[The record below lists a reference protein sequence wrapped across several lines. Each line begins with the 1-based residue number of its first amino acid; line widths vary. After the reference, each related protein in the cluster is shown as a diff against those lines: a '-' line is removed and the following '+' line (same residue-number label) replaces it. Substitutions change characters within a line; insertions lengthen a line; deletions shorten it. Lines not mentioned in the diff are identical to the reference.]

1 MVWAVEQ
8 SNITIEDLYSQVKS
22 GTVRIPAFQRGF
34 VWTAEQVGL
43 LYDSLYKGFPI
54 GNVLFWETSNLLKSD
69 KKVGSFDSPELNG
82 MQTYQYVLDGQQRLT
97 SLCGLFNRDIL
108 AIDNSEWL
116 DIYFDME
123 GSLEDTKSLFIPLK
137 KEEVDLE
144 RYFPVYKIM
153 DSVEY
158 RRATRELTDD
168 KADKLDKVMRKLST
182 RVIPVE
188 KMKTDD
194 MKLVSMVFERVN
206 TAGTDLDHY
215 QLLAAWS
222 WSEDFVLQE
231 KFTELAD
238 ELEEFGFD
246 GDNSSHVDLLLK
258 CCTSV
263 LLKKSS
269 TESIIDLNG
278 QEVREQFLE
287 IENGIKSSIQFL
299 KDELK
304 VFNIKYLPYPS
315 MLIPLTKFFAT
326 PRAMGDAYSNKQREK
341 LVTWFWKVGF
351 SKHYSNAIDT
361 KIPKD
366 IEDMEKLRADENA
379 KVFNFKYKL
388 DPDFFKNKFNVNTIT
403 TKVFI
408 ALLAQQ
414 NPKSFI
420 SGSSIDL
427 QKKLRMGYK
436 TEFHHIFPQK
446 HLERLGKE
454 KSEINVLA
462 NFCFLSRADNN
473 KIKDSDPKDYKKLV
487 EKSDLVLKHAIC
499 PIDTFDL
506 SFEDFIEK
514 RNKMLLEEV
523 NKLLH

>member
-1 MVWAVEQ
+1 MGFILEQ
-8 SNITIEDLYSQVKS
+8 SNITIEDLYSQVKK

-54 GNVLFWETSNLLKSD
+54 GNVLFWETSNLLKYD

-97 SLCGLFNRDIL
+97 SLCALFNRDIL
-108 AIDNSEWL
+108 AAENPEWI

-137 KEEVDLE
+137 EEEVNLE

-158 RRATRELTDD
+158 RRATRELTDE

-182 RVIPVE
+182 KVIPVE

-246 GDNSSHVDLLLK
+246 GNNSSHVDLLLK

-263 LLKKSS
+263 LLNKSS
-269 TESIIDLNG
+269 TDSIIDLNG
-278 QEVREQFLE
+278 QDVREKFSV

-326 PRAMGDAYSNKQREK
+326 HRAMGDAYTNKQREK
-341 LVTWFWKVGF
+341 LVKWFWKVGF

-366 IEDMEKLRADENA
+366 IEDMEKLREDENA
-379 KVFNFKYKL
+379 NVFNFKYTFNSEYF
-388 DPDFFKNKFNVNTIT
+388 DNKFNVNTIT

-408 ALLAQQ
+408 ALLANH

-420 SGSSIDL
+420 SGSPIDL
-427 QKKLRMGYK
+427 QRKLRIGYK

-446 HLERLGKE
+446 HLERLGVD
-454 KSEINVLA
+454 KSDINKLV
-462 NFCFLSRADNN
+462 NFCFLSKSDNN
-473 KIKDSDPKDYKKLV
+473 QIKDLDPKEYKRLI
-487 EKSDLVLKHAIC
+487 EKPDVVLKSAIC
-499 PIDTFDL
+499 PSDTFDL
-506 SFEDFIEK
+506 AYEDFIEQRSK
-514 RNKMLLEEV
+514 ILLEEV
-523 NKLLH
+523 NKLIK

>member
-1 MVWAVEQ
+1 MEQ
-8 SNITIEDLYSQVKS
+8 SNITIEDLYSQVKK

-54 GNVLFWETSNLLKSD
+54 GNVLFWETSNLLKYD

-97 SLCGLFNRDIL
+97 SLCALFNRDML
-108 AIDNSEWL
+108 AADNPEWI

-123 GSLEDTKSLFIPLK
+123 GSLEDTKSLFIALK
-137 KEEVDLE
+137 EEEVDLE

-158 RRATRELTDD
+158 RRATRELTDE
-168 KADKLDKVMRKLST
+168 KADKLDRVMRKLST
-182 RVIPVE
+182 KVIPVE

-238 ELEEFGFD
+238 ELEEFGLD
-246 GDNSSHVDLLLK
+246 GNNASHVDLLLK

-269 TESIIDLNG
+269 TDSIMDLNG
-278 QEVREQFLE
+278 HEVREKFSE

-326 PRAMGDAYSNKQREK
+326 NRAMGDAYSNKQREK
-341 LVTWFWKVGF
+341 LVKWFWKIGF

-366 IEDMEKLRADENA
+366 IEDMEKLRDDENA
-379 KVFNFKYKL
+379 NVFNFKHTL
-388 DPDFFKNKFNVNTIT
+388 NSEFFKNKFNVNTIT

-408 ALLAQQ
+408 ALLANH

-420 SGSSIDL
+420 SGSPIDL

-446 HLERLGKE
+446 HLERLGVD
-454 KSEINVLA
+454 KSDINKLA
-462 NFCFLSRADNN
+462 NFCFLSKSDNN
-473 KIKDSDPKDYKKLV
+473 QIKDLDPKEYKKLI
-487 EKSDLVLKHAIC
+487 EKPDVVLKSAIC
-499 PIDTFDL
+499 PSDTFDL
-506 SFEDFIEK
+506 AYEDFVEQRSKI
-514 RNKMLLEEV
+514 LLEEV
-523 NKLLH
+523 SKLIK